1 MTKQEDFFSPKHHRL
16 LNIAYWANILAW
28 IALIAAFIFPLARF
42 LEMQSLYDAQRFYTD
57 QQASY
62 IEYVRSHLTFALS
75 LFVDIFYKFV
85 FGFIYFIVLK
95 GVSYGLNMLVETDIN
110 YREQK
115 LEAGTNEE

>member
-1 MTKQEDFFSPKHHRL
+1 MTKQEGFFSPKHHRL

-28 IALIAAFIFPLARF
+28 IALMAAFIFPLARF

-57 QQASY
+57 QQSSFMEY
-62 IEYVRSHLTFALS
+62 IRGHLAFALS
-75 LFVDIFYKFV
+75 LIVDTFYKFV
-85 FGFIYFIVLK
+85 FGFLYFIVLK
-95 GVSYGLNMLVETDIN
+95 GVSYGLHMLVETDIN